1 MKIHK
6 NSRLTPKGRELLVK
20 RIVNDGIRIEEAAQA
35 SGVSVRTAYKWLARY
50 RAQGREGLEDRSSRP
65 ARCPHRTSK
74 EQRRT
79 ILKLRRERRTYRE
92 ISQRTGVAHSTVGR
106 IVKQA
111 GLNRLSHLDP
121 AVTLHMNLS
130 EALAE
135 CRRAAREGYRVAN
148 NSLEGIRVTT
158 EEALKDLKKTIAD
171 MDTKKVQITDVT
183 KQIQEQLQHVVSEL
197 NSLYEKSY
205 ASLEEKRAKLDEF
218 SITLFGRTMAGKSTL
233 MEILTN
239 GDGSSIGKGG
249 QRTTRD
255 IRHYSWKGKGLRV
268 TDVPGIAAFE
278 GAEDEEVAFKAAEQ
292 SDLVLFLITDD
303 APQPAEVE
311 CLARVRSLAKP
322 VLGIC
327 NVKESLDD
335 ADDINLFL
343 RDKWFDPQRLG
354 ALIRQFH
361 EFTKKHTSDSQI
373 PFIYTHL
380 QSKFLSRKPKYKSQ
394 RRKLERTSR
403 FDLVENQITSEV
415 IGRGSFL
422 RWKNFI
428 DGATVPM
435 LQFSDCLLDFSAKN
449 SSNGRV
455 LIDKRRRVASWAEQF
470 QSNGQDV
477 IDTFI
482 SKQMNFLRNEIPAF
496 VEENYDK
503 TDAGYRWKHL
513 IESQNIEQ
521 KAKQLAEKL
530 QGECKRKLLDIE
542 QEVASELN
550 LVGKLFDDRR
560 ISMDSIFDTKR
571 AWNWVTNIL
580 SQGLAIASFF
590 TGGAAMVASVAV
602 SLFGRFLSR
611 WIEDRESKARKQRE
625 ELERQ
630 LQGDVDKKEKTLRK
644 KFGDWFRQDLLKK
657 QVYVLLEK
665 LDAVNSIVLKLADTQ
680 RNFAW
685 LLIKEQK
692 HLHRILIN
700 RAFSQIGYEHGENI
714 ISNIARLPDQ
724 PLIIL
729 IEPDT
734 AFPENI
740 HRKLEELLGQEIR
753 FAINTHNPMSIL
765 AQTIGCDEGK
775 IRIESGIRIAHVP
788 IDDLD
793 AVSISRSKL
802 AQQLT
807 ELHVMR

>member
-1 MKIHK
+1 M
-6 NSRLTPKGRELLVK
+6 
-20 RIVNDGIRIEEAAQA
+20 
-35 SGVSVRTAYKWLARY
+35 
-50 RAQGREGLEDRSSRP
+50 
-65 ARCPHRTSK
+65 
-74 EQRRT
+74 
-79 ILKLRRERRTYRE
+79 
-92 ISQRTGVAHSTVGR
+92 
-106 IVKQA
+106 
-111 GLNRLSHLDP
+111 
-121 AVTLHMNLS
+121 
-130 EALAE
+130 
-135 CRRAAREGYRVAN
+135 
-148 NSLEGIRVTT
+148 
-158 EEALKDLKKTIAD
+158 
-171 MDTKKVQITDVT
+171 
-183 KQIQEQLQHVVSEL
+183 
-197 NSLYEKSY
+197 
-205 ASLEEKRAKLDEF
+205 
-218 SITLFGRTMAGKSTL
+218 
-233 MEILTN
+233 
-239 GDGSSIGKGG
+239 
-249 QRTTRD
+249 
-255 IRHYSWKGKGLRV
+255 
-268 TDVPGIAAFE
+268 
-278 GAEDEEVAFKAAEQ
+278 
-292 SDLVLFLITDD
+292 LFLITADGSQLPE
-303 APQPAEVE
+303 AE
-311 CLARVRSLAKP
+311 CLARVRRLGKP
-322 VLGIC
+322 VFGIC
-327 NVKESLDD
+327 NVKVALND

-343 RDKWFDPQRLG
+343 QDKWYNPQQLG
-354 ALIRQFH
+354 AGIKQFQ
-361 EFTKKHTSDSQI
+361 EYTEKHTSDSQI

-380 QSKFLSRKPKYKSQ
+380 HSKFLSQKPEYNSQ
-394 RRKLERTSR
+394 RRKMERASR
-403 FDLVENQITSEV
+403 FNLVEKQIISEV
-415 IGRGSFL
+415 INRGSFL

-455 LIDKRRRVASWAEQF
+455 LIDKRRRVGLWAEQF
-470 QSNGQDV
+470 QSNGQER

-496 VEENYDK
+496 VEENYERS
-503 TDAGYRWKHL
+503 DAGDHWKRL

-521 KAKQLAEKL
+521 KAKQLAEEL

-571 AWNWVTNIL
+571 AWNWVTHIL
-580 SQGLAIASFF
+580 SQGLAIASLS

-602 SLFGRFLSR
+602 SLFGRFLSM

-625 ELERQ
+625 KFERQ
-630 LQGDVDKKEKTLRK
+630 LQDDVDKKKKALRK
-644 KFGDWFRQDLLKK
+644 KLGDWFRQDLLKK

-665 LDAVNSIVLKLADTQ
+665 LDAVKSTVLKLADRQ

-685 LLIKEQK
+685 LLIKEEK
-692 HLHRILIN
+692 RLHRILIN

-714 ISNIARLPDQ
+714 ISNIARLPDG

-734 AFPENI
+734 AFPEDI

-753 FAINTHNPMSIL
+753 FAINTHNQMSIL
-765 AQTIGCDEGK
+765 AQTIGCDEGN

-793 AVSISRSKL
+793 AISISRSKL